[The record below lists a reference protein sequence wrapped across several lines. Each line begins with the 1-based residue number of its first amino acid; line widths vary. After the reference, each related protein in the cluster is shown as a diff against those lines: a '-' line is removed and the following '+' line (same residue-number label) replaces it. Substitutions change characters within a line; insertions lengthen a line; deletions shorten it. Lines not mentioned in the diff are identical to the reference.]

1 MLRKSNTL
9 SPFQFIFWLSQVML
23 GDNQKKSP
31 KSDLVSYEWGQW
43 NWQIEINNF
52 IGTDRHFNH
61 PPVCML
67 YYILPRESLHN
78 IQLQCGWWC
87 SNKVCPRSTNK
98 LRHSSYHKILIRP
111 HERLF
116 LRQRSLNW
124 TEKLR
129 RIVMFFSIALRA
141 ELLLDWHGK
150 TLKLPASFVCNLF
163 MFPIFLSLS
172 LAFVA
177 RLLKHLL
184 MSIRA

>member
-1 MLRKSNTL
+1 MNEVSEIDRLRSTTL
-9 SPFQFIFWLSQVML
+9 LELTDTLIIPQSVCYTTSSP
-23 GDNQKKSP
+23 
-31 KSDLVSYEWGQW
+31 E
-43 NWQIEINNF
+43 
-52 IGTDRHFNH
+52 NH
-61 PPVCML
+61 CTTF
-67 YYILPRESLHN
+67 SFS
-78 IQLQCGWWC
+78 GGWWWWC